1 VSDPPAVLD
10 ASALLALLQNEP
22 GAEVAAV
29 RLPDCVISAVSLS
42 EVVAKLVD
50 YGLPEADLRA
60 ALDVLDLEVREF
72 DTEAAY
78 AAGELR
84 RITRRAGLSLGDC
97 ACLALAMR
105 LGAAAG
111 HRGPRLG
118 GTRRTHIAHRVDPL
132 NAAHRTDPLG
142 GRGRCAGCPRTAA
155 TRWAEARGPDRR

>member
-22 GAEVAAV
+22 GAEVVAA
-29 RLPDCVISAVSLS
+29 RLPQCVMSAVNLS

-50 YGLPEADLRA
+50 RGLPEADLRA
-60 ALDVLDLEVREF
+60 ALDMLDIDVRDF

-84 RITRRAGLSLGDC
+84 RITRSAGLSLGDR

-105 LGAAAG
+105 LGAAAVTAD
-111 HRGPRLG
+111 RGWAAFAGPAL
-118 GTRRTHIAHRVDPL
+118 HIDLIR
-132 NAAHRTDPLG
+132 
-142 GRGRCAGCPRTAA
+142 
-155 TRWAEARGPDRR
+155 